1 MKGLG
6 IFLMIAGGACDLIQI
21 FMSISDPFNFEA
33 FNTLTVIGTIAFIV
47 GLFLFYS
54 SGHAKKM

>member
-33 FNTLTVIGTIAFIV
+33 FNTLTVVGTIAFLL
-47 GLFLFYS
+47 GLFFFS
-54 SGHAKKM
+54 TSGHARKL

>member
-33 FNTLTVIGTIAFIV
+33 FNTLTVVGTIAFLL
-47 GLFLFYS
+47 GLFLFS
-54 SGHAKKM
+54 TSGHARKL